1 MGGCLQRVLPV
12 FLLLCAVVFGG
23 CATARLNVVNG
34 PPVLTQDE
42 LLRPYYKVGNI
53 QVRRSRY
60 GSPADLIPEDY
71 SWAYDALRAEAQKIG
86 ADAVILP
93 EVTIER
99 HTYIFYPVSEMTA
112 KGVAVKFR

>member
-1 MGGCLQRVLPV
+1 MQKVMPVL
-12 FLLLCAVVFGG
+12 LLLCAVFFGG
-23 CATARLNVVNG
+23 CTSTRLNVVNA

-60 GSPADLIPEDY
+60 GSQADLTPADY

-93 EVTIER
+93 EVSVER
-99 HTYIFYPVSEMTA
+99 NTYIFYPVSEMTA